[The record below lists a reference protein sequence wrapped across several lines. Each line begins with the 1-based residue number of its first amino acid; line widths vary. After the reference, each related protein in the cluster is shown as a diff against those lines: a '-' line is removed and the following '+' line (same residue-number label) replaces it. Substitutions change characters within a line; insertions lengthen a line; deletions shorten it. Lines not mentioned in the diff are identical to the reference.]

1 MGTISEFELEE
12 GGMYRVVA
20 TLGPMAKLRL
30 HNGHGK
36 PMMMFESV
44 SEESQMTSHRF
55 TFDKDWEGCIVVQAQ
70 GEVSNLNFEMVGI
83 DTRIFK

>member
-1 MGTISEFELEE
+1 MGIISEFELEE

-20 TLGPMAKLRL
+20 TLGPLAKLRL

-36 PMMMFESV
+36 PMMLFESV
-44 SEESQMTSHRF
+44 VESPQMTSHRF
-55 TFDKDWEGCIVVQAQ
+55 TFDKDWEGRIVVMAQ
-70 GEVSNLNFEMVGI
+70 GEVNNLNFEMVGI